1 MINLEFNQ
9 KRFEIGFLV
18 LIAAFSALFLHIS
31 FEYSEISRLIPVMAC
46 SATLALVAVRLVQIF
61 MAKEP
66 GKPVKIS
73 PRVVIFALVLFAGYL
88 GGTYLIGFTISTALF
103 VALAMWFSDYR
114 KPLLILCIT
123 VGYVALMYFLF
134 VRVFSVSLPESLI
147 GF

>member
-1 MINLEFNQ
+1 MEFNQ

-31 FEYSEISRLIPVMAC
+31 FDYSVISRLIPVMAC
-46 SATLALVAVRLVQIF
+46 TATLALVAVRLVQVF
-61 MAKEP
+61 MAKEE

-73 PRVVIFALVLFAGYL
+73 PKVVLFALVLFIGYL

-103 VALAMWFSDYR
+103 VALVMWFSDYR
-114 KPLLILCIT
+114 RPLLILCIT
-123 VGYVALMYFLF
+123 GGYVALMYFLF

>member
-1 MINLEFNQ
+1 MITLEFSQ
-9 KRFEIGFLV
+9 KKCEIGFLIF
-18 LIAAFSALFLHIS
+18 IAAFSALFLHIS

-46 SATLALVAVRLVQIF
+46 SATLALVVVRLVQIF
-61 MAKEP
+61 MAKEE

-73 PRVVIFALVLFAGYL
+73 PKVALFALVLFVGYL
-88 GGTYLIGFTISTALF
+88 GGTYLIGFTIATALF
-103 VALAMWFSDYR
+103 VALVMWFSDYK

-134 VRVFSVSLPESLI
+134 VKVFSVSLPESLI